1 MKTHSEYSWA
11 AFPVTVFK
19 DVITLS
25 DDFKI
30 LMIQRCT
37 FYNFKYAWFGL
48 QVTFVQRLRDPVRR
62 FLKFP
67 HLKKVMQKIWI
78 SSTCIQSTYGSKIKV
93 PQLKN
98 LEFHQ
103 FRDDCFIFLAESNL
117 SFFGKDDLPYGTKK
131 IKIFRFTW
139 FFEKDISTQK
149 LAVQRR

>member
-103 FRDDCFIFLAESNL
+103 FRDDCFIFLVESNL

-131 IKIFRFTW
+131 MKIFRFT
-139 FFEKDISTQK
+139 
-149 LAVQRR
+149 